1 MTKMIRR
8 RSVVAAG
15 VLAVPALAAPML
27 ARHGWAQ
34 STYPNKQI
42 RMVVP
47 FAPAG
52 TTDLLG
58 RIAAAGIARAEWIG
72 ADTCADEALFY
83 SNRRAELRGEGDYG
97 RLMSAIMLT
106 S

>member
-8 RSVVAAG
+8 RMAMAG
-15 VLAVPALAAPML
+15 TLVAPML

-34 STYPNKQI
+34 SAYPNKQI

-52 TTDLLG
+52 GTDDRVQPRTVSAPG
-58 RIAAAGIARAEWIG
+58 E
-72 ADTCADEALFY
+72 DSHFHCADRKEVGSRATM
-83 SNRRAELRGEGDYG
+83 SPRRSGGIGRRAGLKIR
-97 RLMSAIMLT
+97 
-106 S
+106 

>member
-8 RSVVAAG
+8 RTAMAG
-15 VLAVPALAAPML
+15 TLVAPML

-34 STYPNKQI
+34 PAYPSKQI

-58 RIAAAGIARAEWIG
+58 RIAAQHLPRRGAR
-72 ADTCADEALFY
+72 
-83 SNRRAELRGEGDYG
+83 R
-97 RLMSAIMLT
+97 
-106 S
+106 

>member
-1 MTKMIRR
+1 MTKMVGRR
-8 RSVVAAG
+8 MAIAG
-15 VLAVPALAAPML
+15 TLVAPML

-34 STYPNKQI
+34 SAYPGKQI

-58 RIAAAGIARAEWIG
+58 RIAAQHLAEAWGPDGDRRQQERRRRQCRRRGRGPCAGRRLHAAARH
-72 ADTCADEALFY
+72 
-83 SNRRAELRGEGDYG
+83 G
-97 RLMSAIMLT
+97 RYR
-106 S
+106 